1 MHQSFIY
8 LHGENKATKKVVHL
22 STSTPEKT
30 RVCAYWREGVNQGNI
45 LNTQIQM
52 YCIFWLIAKG
62 IHLKLNRVD
71 PGIKSK
77 SLPLLL
83 TPPLTSLRRNLL
95 GVADDGFDF
104 IESHMMT
111 HQQCNTNDIYYN
123 PFNERRHL
131 TQSVGYFADKSQ
143 LLWSKI
149 TKFCNK
155 SVSACGIGE
164 ILEQACN

>member
-1 MHQSFIY
+1 M
-8 LHGENKATKKVVHL
+8 
-22 STSTPEKT
+22 
-30 RVCAYWREGVNQGNI
+30 
-45 LNTQIQM
+45 
-52 YCIFWLIAKG
+52 
-62 IHLKLNRVD
+62 D

-123 PFNERRHL
+123 PFNPF
-131 TQSVGYFADKSQ
+131 VGKRTNSSATYPYPFRYPWGPLLSLFVATKDYYRMSSHVFPSFCSSLDIFARFAPFLRQKTRVFDLYS
-143 LLWSKI
+143 I
-149 TKFCNK
+149 
-155 SVSACGIGE
+155 
-164 ILEQACN
+164 